1 VERDK
6 YNTIMLRKAH
16 RNIPDCHIS
25 FRLFFIL
32 LFSTAL
38 LMAAPPSRI
47 TRPVDASRTVVAPG
61 RVHHLA
67 QAQYDKGAVDPKKQ
81 LNYMVML
88 MKPSP
93 AQQADL
99 DALLVDQQN
108 PSSKSFRQ
116 WLTPEQFG
124 SRFGLNSSDRSKVV
138 AWLTAQGFSV
148 DHVARSNNWVAF
160 SGSAAQVS
168 TALHAPIHQFQV
180 NGKMHFAN
188 TQVPSVPEALTDVV
202 GGFLGLNDFPT
213 HSNAK
218 LVTPDYTTGN
228 THYLVPADFAT
239 IYDVAPLYAAG
250 IDGTGQ
256 SIAIVGESDVLLS
269 DIAAFRSRY
278 GLPVN
283 APKLVPYGADPG
295 YNGAEVEGNLDL
307 EWAGAIAP
315 KATIYYVYGTNVFTA
330 IVYAVEINQAPVIS
344 ASYTSCEIDADYPG
358 YSSLA
363 QQGNAQGITLLAAS
377 GDAGAAGCDSQSAEP
392 FADRGLSVNFPAVL
406 PEVTGVGGTQF
417 AEGTGTYWGTTN
429 SSTFGSALSYIPEA
443 AWNESATSGLGS
455 TGGGASRLYPR
466 PAWQT
471 GPGVPNDNFRHV
483 PDVSFT
489 SAGHDAYFIN
499 YLGSNVLVA
508 GTSCATPAMAAVV
521 ALLNHYQVTNKFQKT
536 PGLGNINP
544 QLYRMAQAV
553 PTAFHDVTTGNN
565 LVQCAQGSPDCLT
578 GSLGYSAG
586 VAYDMTTGLGSI
598 DTNILV
604 TQWNTAANGSVVT
617 LTVSAARATLNDT
630 VQLTATVTPATGS
643 GTPTGTV
650 SFAYETIPLG
660 SATLVNGSATVSVP
674 LYNVG
679 FSATILIAAEYS
691 GDAAF
696 SSGGAT
702 KTIQITTPTGVAS
715 VVPSAPTAVFPQP
728 ADAQGLSWQTAIS
741 LIEVAGTPAI
751 VTGLTIDGVAQTVS
765 QYFPSPTIQP
775 KGTVMANFVFHGL
788 APPVTRTF
796 VFTGTDPT
804 GLAWSRQVAVNYLP
818 QPIYNYGA
826 FNATPLTAV
835 QNPANAACPWSIQ
848 LNLDDQGGFGIYL
861 VSYLYVGGVDMSTQI
876 SSIFGT
882 TRLDAYGGLQGTLC
896 YSSVTPPATDQIYVE
911 LSDGANQ
918 NLNVSFAPPAA
929 NPGTLSATPATI
941 GLASGVAKIPATTT
955 FTLNLSDKTQN
966 WTAAVYPMNRTTSW
980 LSASQLS
987 GTGSGSITLTAT
999 GTGFEPGVYRATIVF
1014 QSQNAVPQYIDV
1026 PVMFVLGGSS
1036 TGTAIAAVANA
1047 ASYKTS
1053 VSPGMLLGVFGTGL
1067 ANTTDKASGS
1077 PLSYSLDGVSAFVN
1091 GLAAPVTYASP
1102 TFLTIQVPFAA
1113 GAGPAVLGINNNGQ
1127 VAGFSFQ
1134 MSPASPGV
1142 FADANGNVVPIPVVK
1157 AGTALALYVTG
1168 TGDVTPALKTAYSPS
1183 TGTALANLPAP
1194 VLPLSVTVGGAPA
1207 FVEFAGITPGL
1218 IGVTQ
1223 VNILV
1228 PASTPLGN
1236 QPVVV
1241 TVGGAPSAPVNIVV
1255 Q

>member
-1 VERDK
+1 MEKDK
-6 YNTIMLRKAH
+6 YNSIMLRKTH
-16 RNIPDCHIS
+16 RNNNS
-25 FRLFFIL
+25 FALLAIL
-32 LFSTAL
+32 LSGASL
-38 LMAAPPSRI
+38 LTAAPPTRI
-47 TRPVDASRTVVAPG
+47 TRPVDVSRTVVAPG
-61 RVHHLA
+61 RVHPLA
-67 QAQYDKGAVDPKKQ
+67 QAQFDQGAVDPKKQ

-124 SRFGLNSSDRSKVV
+124 SRFGLNSSDQSKVV
-138 AWLTAQGFSV
+138 AWLTAQGLSV

-160 SGSAAQVS
+160 SGSAERVTA
-168 TALHAPIHQFQV
+168 ALHTPIHQFQV

-188 TQVPSVPEALTDVV
+188 TQVPSIPEALSDVV

-228 THYLVPADFAT
+228 THYLTPADFAT
-239 IYDVAPLYAAG
+239 IYDLNPLYAAG

-269 DIAAFRSRY
+269 DIAAFRTRY
-278 GLPVN
+278 GLPAN
-283 APKLVPYGADPG
+283 APKLVPYSTTDPG

-315 KATIYYVYGTNVFTA
+315 KATIYYVYGPNAFTA
-330 IVYAVEINQAPVIS
+330 IIYAVEVNAAPVIS
-344 ASYTSCEIDADYPG
+344 ASYTTCEIDADYPG

-377 GDAGAAGCDSQSAEP
+377 GDAGAAGCDTQSSEP
-392 FADRGLSVNFPAVL
+392 FATRGLSVNFPAVL
-406 PEVTGVGGTQF
+406 PEVTGVGGTIF
-417 AEGTGTYWGTTN
+417 VEGTGNYWGPTN

-443 AWNESATSGLGS
+443 AWNESATSGLIS
-455 TGGGASRLYPR
+455 TGGGASRLYSR
-466 PAWQT
+466 PAWQA
-471 GPGVPNDNFRHV
+471 GPGVPNDTARHV
-483 PDVSFT
+483 PDVSF
-489 SAGHDAYFIN
+489 SAASHDAYFIT
-499 YLGSNVLVA
+499 YLNSNVLVS
-508 GTSCATPAMAAVV
+508 GTSCGTPSMAAVV

-553 PTAFHDVTTGNN
+553 PTAFHDVTAGNN
-565 LVQCAQGSPDCLT
+565 MVQCAQGSPDCLT

-586 VAYDMTTGLGSI
+586 AAYDMTTGLGSI

-604 TQWNTAANGSVVT
+604 TQWNTAVNGTVVT
-617 LTVSAARATLNDT
+617 LSLNVTKATVNDT
-630 VQLTATVTPATGS
+630 VQLTAAVTPATGS

-650 SFAYETIPLG
+650 NFTWDTVPLG
-660 SATLVNGSATVSVP
+660 SATLVNGSATIALPIYATGVVS
-674 LYNVG
+674 G
-679 FSATILIAAEYS
+679 TILLAAEYS

-696 SSGGAT
+696 SSAGAT

-715 VVPSAPTAVFPQP
+715 IVPSAPTTVYPQYP
-728 ADAQGLSWQTAIS
+728 DAQGLSWQTSIS

-751 VTGLTIDGVAQTVS
+751 VTGLTIDGVAQTLS
-765 QYFPSPTIQP
+765 QYFPSPAIQP
-775 KGTVMANFVFHGL
+775 KGSLTANFVFRGL
-788 APPVTRTF
+788 APPVTKTF

-804 GLAWSRQVAVNYLP
+804 GLVWSRQVAVNYLP
-818 QPIYNYGA
+818 LAAEFYG
-826 FNATPLTAV
+826 NVSATPLTAV
-835 QNPANAACPWSIQ
+835 QNPANAACPWSVQ
-848 LNLDDQGGFGIYL
+848 LNVDDQGGYGIYL
-861 VSYLYVGGVDMSTQI
+861 ISSLMVGGVDMSNQVA
-876 SSIFGT
+876 SIFGT
-882 TRLDAYGGLQGTLC
+882 DRIDAWGGLQGTLC
-896 YSSVTPPATDQIYVE
+896 FSNVTPPATDAIYVFFSNNE
-911 LSDGANQ
+911 FQSI
-918 NLNVSFAPPAA
+918 NVSFAPPPA
-929 NPGTLSATPATI
+929 NPGTLSTTPAAVTMAA
-941 GLASGVAKIPATTT
+941 ASASAPGTAKLTV
-955 FTLNLSDKTQN
+955 NLSDKTQQ
-966 WTAAVYPMNRTTSW
+966 WSATVFPMNRTTSW

-987 GTGSGSITLTAT
+987 GIGSGTITLTAN
-999 GTGFEPGVYRATIVF
+999 GTGFEPGAYRATIVI
-1014 QSQNAVPQYIDV
+1014 QSQNAVPQYINV
-1026 PVMFVLGGSS
+1026 PVMFVLGGSAA
-1036 TGTAIAAVANA
+1036 GTAITAVANA

-1067 ANTTDKASGS
+1067 ANSTASASVS
-1077 PLSYSLDGVSAFVN
+1077 PLNYSLAGVSAYVN

-1102 TFLTIQVPFAA
+1102 TFLTIQVPYSA

-1134 MSPASPGV
+1134 MSPASPGI
-1142 FADANGNVVPIPVVK
+1142 FADANGNLVPIPTVK

-1168 TGDVTPALKTAYSPS
+1168 TGEVTPALKTAYSPS
-1183 TGTALANLPAP
+1183 VGTPLASLPVP
-1194 VLPLSVTVGGAPA
+1194 VLPLSVTVAGAPA

-1228 PASTPLGN
+1228 PSSTPLGN
-1236 QPVVV
+1236 QPLVV
-1241 TVGGAPSAPVNIVV
+1241 TVGGASSAPVNIVV